1 MSEDKELARLED
13 EWKTRF
19 DRLTAPKPSRE
30 QTLDLLRKIKG
41 VEEVKPVDLRAE
53 LEMHQETQSMTS
65 RVMNLFLSQW
75 NFHGGRSWLITGI
88 IMLLLTLTISGNIG
102 NEVAGFT
109 TWIKW
114 ITLIM
119 IAVMGY
125 AFRAKNEGNQL
136 IEILSYYP
144 LILQMFTRFMIV
156 MALQLAITLPLSFII
171 LGRMNSVLYLL
182 GSFTPM
188 LFFGVVGFVCTIWFG
203 QKMGI
208 LLAMVIWLG
217 QSLFER
223 QLQWASLFQLP
234 DNESFLLM
242 NLVVMGVSCLLLSSV
257 ILKNQQM
264 RNFI

>member
-1 MSEDKELARLED
+1 MSENKELTRLEN
-13 EWKTRF
+13 EWKNRF
-19 DRLTAPKPSRE
+19 DRFIAPEPSME
-30 QTLDLLRKIKG
+30 QTLDLLQKIKG
-41 VEEVKPVDLRAE
+41 IKEVKLVDLRVK
-53 LEMHQETQSMTS
+53 LESHQETQSMS
-65 RVMNLFLSQW
+65 ARVVNLFLSQW
-75 NFHGGRSWLITGI
+75 NFHGARSWLLTGI
-88 IMLLLTLTISGNIG
+88 IMLILTLTISQNIG

-136 IEILSYYP
+136 IETLSYYP
-144 LILQMFTRFMIV
+144 LMVQMFTRFMIV

-208 LLAMVIWLG
+208 LLALVIWVS

-234 DNESFLLM
+234 GNEGFLLM